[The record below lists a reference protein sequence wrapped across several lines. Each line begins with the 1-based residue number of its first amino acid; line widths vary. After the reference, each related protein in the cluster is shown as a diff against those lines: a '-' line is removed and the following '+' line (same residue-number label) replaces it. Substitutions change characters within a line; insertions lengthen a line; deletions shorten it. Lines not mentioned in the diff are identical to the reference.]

1 MEVYTS
7 LIIAG
12 LSVSFFHA
20 ILPNHWLP
28 FVLAGRAQKW
38 PLGKTLSIVVL
49 AGGGHVAITTLL
61 GILIVGMGLALSDY
75 IEAWAAPLSSGI
87 LILFGLFY
95 IVQYFRGGTHHHLHI
110 PGFDHL
116 PEHTHD
122 HHEDHDHP
130 HPHPHHDHSH
140 HDHNH
145 HNHTAKK
152 ETGNRFSPDTVAVT
166 SLIALLTFSPCEGFL
181 PIYLT
186 AWPYGWTAFAV
197 LSIVLAVGTIVGM
210 IAFTGLTFIGIQ
222 HLELPWLERYENL
235 ILGGVLVF
243 LGILVVIFH

>member
-1 MEVYTS
+1 MDVYTS

-49 AGGGHVAITTLL
+49 AGGGHVSITTLL

-75 IEAWAAPLSSGI
+75 IETWAEPLASGI
-87 LILFGLFY
+87 LILFGLYY
-95 IVQYFRGGTHHHLHI
+95 IVQYFRGIGHSHLHI
-110 PGFDHL
+110 PGFG
-116 PEHTHD
+116 HD
-122 HHEDHDHP
+122 HHEHSHG
-130 HPHPHHDHSH
+130 HHDHSH
-140 HDHNH
+140 HDHDH
-145 HNHTAKK
+145 PAKK
-152 ETGNRFSPDTVAVT
+152 ETGKRFSPDTVAVT

-181 PIYLT
+181 PIYFT
-186 AWPYGWTAFAV
+186 ALPYGWMAFAI
-197 LSIVLAVGTIVGM
+197 LSIVLAIGTLAGM
-210 IAFTGLTFIGIQ
+210 MIFTGLTFAGMQ
-222 HLELPWLERYENL
+222 HLELPWLERSENL